1 MFLPL
6 SSAKLRRNNEGCK
19 QRGRNLNQ
27 KKYWCSGKANRT
39 SSSMLVHPRFEQK
52 AAYCYCLSAGTAF
65 FTPKRKRM
73 QARKF
78 TTGFSSALCGNPL
91 PCSPSFSTLHGE
103 SAYSPRSI
111 AFLSTL
117 NFHSLHAVFLTF
129 LCSVCQYIMPTTY
142 FLNFPR

>member
-27 KKYWCSGKANRT
+27 KKYWCPGKANRT
-39 SSSMLVHPRFEQK
+39 SSYMLVHPRFEQK
-52 AAYCYCLSAGTAF
+52 AAYCYFLSAGTAF
-65 FTPKRKRM
+65 VTPKRKRM

-78 TTGFSSALCGNPL
+78 TTGFSSALCRNPL
-91 PCSPSFSTLHGE
+91 PCLPSFSTLHGE

-117 NFHSLHAVFLTF
+117 NFPFPLSFFHFI
-129 LCSVCQYIMPTTY
+129 LCSV
-142 FLNFPR
+142 